1 MKRLP
6 LMLAAILCVPGLFGS
21 AHAESLRFGRL
32 GTVVIFRQSP
42 HPQHVALLL
51 SDAKGWTGA
60 DTAIAQTLAS
70 ADGMILGVDLKY
82 YLTKVAGPKCAYPAG
97 DFEALS
103 QYTQKKLGFPSYI
116 RPVLAGSGLGA
127 AVAYGTLAQAPVGTF
142 RGALGLN
149 FCPDAPLPQA
159 LCRGDGLQSQR
170 NPAGNGQLLLPSALT
185 APWSVLDAST
195 GNACDSDSVRSFLEK
210 IPSARFTAVDSAG
223 AASAPDDATL
233 ALVRQAFLDAAQP
246 QAGETTPAKPVTD
259 LPLVEVPAT
268 VKANDSLVVMVSGDG
283 GWAGIDQELARAL
296 AARGYSIVGLN
307 SLKYFWSRRAP
318 DEAGHD
324 LARIL
329 GYYLKAWNKEQ
340 VLLIGYSR
348 GADVLP
354 FMASRLPA
362 ELQNRVRLIAL
373 LGPGKDIDFE
383 FHLSDWLP
391 GSGRQST
398 GLPTYP
404 EVQKL
409 RSMRLLC
416 IYGREEKY
424 SLCRQLTPKSGQA
437 VALKGGHHFDGDYID
452 LATTILNALPSD
464 ALLPPASTP

>member
-1 MKRLP
+1 MKQLP
-6 LMLAAILCVPGLFGS
+6 LMLAAIFCVPGLFGL

-42 HPQHVALLL
+42 HPRHVALLL
-51 SDAKGWTGA
+51 SDAKGWTAA

-70 ADGMILGVDLKY
+70 ADGMILGVDLNY
-82 YLTKVAGPKCAYPAG
+82 YLKKVAGPKCAYPAG

-142 RGALGLN
+142 RGALGFN
-149 FCPDAPLPQA
+149 FCPDAPLAQA
-159 LCRGDGLQSQR
+159 LCRGDGLRSQR
-170 NPAGNGQLLLPSALT
+170 EPDAHGQLLLPSALT
-185 APWSVLDAST
+185 APWSVLGAGT
-195 GNACDSDSVRSFLEK
+195 GSACNSARSFVEK
-210 IPSARFTAVDSAG
+210 IPSARFTPVDSA
-223 AASAPDDATL
+223 AAAPVPSDATL
-233 ALVRQAFLDAAQP
+233 ALVRQAFLDVAQP
-246 QAGETTPAKPVTD
+246 QARETGSARPVTD

-268 VKANDSLVVMVSGDG
+268 VTANNSLVVMVSGDG
-283 GWAGIDQELARAL
+283 GWAGLDQELARAL
-296 AARGYSIVGLN
+296 AGRGYSIVGLN
-307 SLKYFWSRRAP
+307 SLKYFWSRRTP

-324 LARIL
+324 LTRIL
-329 GYYLKAWNKEQ
+329 DYYLKAWNKEQ

-362 ELQNRVRLIAL
+362 ALQSRVKLIAL
-373 LGPGKDIDFE
+373 LGPGKNIDFE

-391 GSGRQST
+391 GSGGQST
-398 GLPTYP
+398 ALPTYP

-409 RSMRLLC
+409 QAMQLLC

-424 SLCRQLTPKSGQA
+424 SLCRQLTPKSGQ
-437 VALKGGHHFDGDYID
+437 VVELKGGHHFDGDYGN
-452 LATTILNALPSD
+452 LATTILNALPSG
-464 ALLPPASTP
+464 ALPSAPASVP